1 MTTQEF
7 ILNNFDLNDYPVSGA
22 TFITPTGKYVKLRKK
37 GYDHSTLI
45 KLLSEKVIDVNF
57 ETYEFT
63 ELQNSGYIRCN
74 DGIDNGHVYME
85 TYEIAPTEEQYKA
98 IVNWVDYTQKR
109 KHHICAIILT
119 KNDCI
124 ELQYKKFFSGRKIK
138 QDIEEY
144 YINPKNPNGI
154 IKTVFYEKDKIIS
167 TVNEK
172 TTIKFLNIIPT
183 QNDIKEV
190 CRTYEINQ
198 IPIVETEVHLHI
210 PYFAFFGNYEERYT
224 KEEIR
229 TKTRILKGDEAI
241 KFILD
246 KAKNHI

>member
-7 ILNNFDLNDYPVSGA
+7 IFNNFDLNDYPVGGA
-22 TFITPTGKYVKLRKK
+22 SFITPDGKYVKLRKK
-37 GYDHSTLI
+37 GHDHSSLI
-45 KLLSEKVIDVNF
+45 ELLKEKGFPVSAERGYF
-57 ETYEFT
+57 P
-63 ELQNSGYIRCN
+63 ELQDRGFIRCN
-74 DGIDNGHVYME
+74 DGIDNGYAYLELYGV
-85 TYEIAPTEEQYKA
+85 APTKEQYKA
-98 IVNWVDYTQKR
+98 IDNWATYTQKR
-109 KHHICAIILT
+109 QHHICAIILT

-124 ELQYKKFFSGRKIK
+124 ELHYKNFFSGRKIQ

-144 YINPKNPNGI
+144 YIYPKST

-172 TTIKFLNIIPT
+172 TTIKFLSIIPT
-183 QNDIKEV
+183 EDDIKEV
-190 CRTYEINQ
+190 CRRYEINQ

-229 TKTRILKGDEAI
+229 TKTSILKGDEAI

-246 KAKNHI
+246 NAKNHI